1 MKKFNLFDVR
11 SIIGALM
18 LVYGIILLLVAP
30 TTSAAE
36 KARANGT
43 NPNLWVGLALVIVGV
58 LMIGWAALRPI
69 EIDEQQVEA
78 DKKSVEEE
86 AHRRLDEGPTR

>member
-11 SIIGALM
+11 TIIGALM
-18 LVYGIILLLVAP
+18 LVYGGILLLVAP

-43 NPNLWVGLALVIVGV
+43 NANLWVGLALLLVGV
-58 LMIGWAALRPI
+58 LMIGWALLRPL
-69 EIDEQQVEA
+69 EIDEEQVEA
-78 DKKSVEEE
+78 DKRAVEEE
-86 AHRRLDEGPTR
+86 AHRRLDEGPTA